1 MEPVDI
7 NSKELQELKSEFNDL
22 KETLNK
28 QRIVN
33 KELLDQI
40 RRQKTS
46 FIGKDLAKRMSMD
59 IITIPMIIVICHAV
73 GWPIWFA
80 VAVSIW
86 ALIDLIAVLVGR
98 KKFDTRRKMLD
109 GDVLTVAKTVKE
121 YKRFYHLSV
130 VVGAIPAVALVA
142 FVLIRIYT
150 QSAPD
155 ENMLFPTAIYIFT
168 CVAGVL
174 YAVKTYRKKMEACD
188 NLIDVKTYRK
198 KMEACDNLIDSL
210 ERE

>member
-22 KETLNK
+22 KEMLNK

-33 KELLDQI
+33 KELLEQI
-40 RRQKTS
+40 RKQKTS
-46 FIGKDLAKRMSMD
+46 FIGKDLTKRMSMD

-98 KKFDTRRKMLD
+98 KKFDTRKMLD
-109 GDVLTVAKTVKE
+109 DDVLTAAKTVKE

-155 ENMLFPTAIYIFT
+155 DNMLLPTAIYIFA

-188 NLIDVKTYRK
+188 NLID
-198 KMEACDNLIDSL
+198 SL

>member
-33 KELLDQI
+33 QELLEQI
-40 RRQKTS
+40 RKQKTS
-46 FIGKDLAKRMSMD
+46 FIGKDLTKRMSMD

-86 ALIDLIAVLVGR
+86 AAIDLLAVLVGR
-98 KKFDTRRKMLD
+98 KKFDTRKMLD
-109 GDVLTVAKTVKE
+109 DDVLTAAKTVKE

-150 QSAPD
+150 QSASD
-155 ENMLFPTAIYIFT
+155 DNMLLPTAIYIFA
-168 CVAGVL
+168 CLAGILVS
-174 YAVKTYRKKMEACD
+174 VKTYRKKMEACD
-188 NLIDVKTYRK
+188 S
-198 KMEACDNLIDSL
+198 LIDSL

>member
-33 KELLDQI
+33 KELLEQI
-40 RRQKTS
+40 RKQKTS
-46 FIGKDLAKRMSMD
+46 FIGKDLTKRMSMD

-86 ALIDLIAVLVGR
+86 ALIDLVAVLVGR
-98 KKFDTRRKMLD
+98 KKFDTRKMLD
-109 GDVLTVAKTVKE
+109 DDVLTAAKTVKE

-150 QSAPD
+150 QSTPD
-155 ENMLFPTAIYIFT
+155 DNMMLPTAIYIFA
-168 CVAGVL
+168 CLAGIL
-174 YAVKTYRKKMEACD
+174 
-188 NLIDVKTYRK
+188 LSVKTYRK

-210 ERE
+210 ESE

>member
-33 KELLDQI
+33 KELLAQVQK
-40 RRQKTS
+40 QKTS
-46 FIGKDLAKRMSMD
+46 FIGKDLARRMSMD
-59 IITIPMIIVICHAV
+59 IITIPMIIVICHAI
-73 GWPIWFA
+73 GWPMWFA
-80 VAVSIW
+80 AAVSIW
-86 ALIDLIAVLVGR
+86 ALIDLLAVLVRR
-98 KKFDTRRKMLD
+98 KRFDTQKMLD
-109 GDVLTVAKTVKE
+109 DDVLTVAKTVKE
-121 YKRFYHLSV
+121 YKKFYHLSMMI
-130 VVGAIPAVALVA
+130 GAIPAVALVA
-142 FVLIRIYT
+142 FILIRIYT

-174 YAVKTYRKKMEACD
+174 FS
-188 NLIDVKTYRK
+188 VKTYRK

-210 ERE
+210 ENKSESITA

>member
-33 KELLDQI
+33 KELLAQVQK
-40 RRQKTS
+40 QKTS

-59 IITIPMIIVICHAV
+59 IITIPMIIVICHAI
-73 GWPIWFA
+73 GWPMWFA
-80 VAVSIW
+80 AAVSIW
-86 ALIDLIAVLVGR
+86 ALIDLLAVLVGR
-98 KKFDTRRKMLD
+98 KRFDTQKMLD
-109 GDVLTVAKTVKE
+109 DDVLTVAKTVKVF
-121 YKRFYHLSV
+121 KKFYHLSMV
-130 VVGAIPAVALVA
+130 IGAIPAVALVA

-150 QSAPD
+150 QSAPN
-155 ENMLFPTAIYIFT
+155 ENMLLPMVIYIFA
-168 CVAGVL
+168 CLAGTL
-174 YAVKTYRKKMEACD
+174 
-188 NLIDVKTYRK
+188 LSVKTYRK

-210 ERE
+210 ENKSESITA

>member
-1 MEPVDI
+1 MSKTMEPVDI

-33 KELLDQI
+33 KELLAQV
-40 RRQKTS
+40 QKQKAS

-59 IITIPMIIVICHAV
+59 IITIPMIIVICHAI
-73 GWPIWFA
+73 GWPMWFA

-86 ALIDLIAVLVGR
+86 ALIDLVAVLIGR
-98 KKFDTRRKMLD
+98 KKFDTQKMLGD
-109 GDVLTVAKTVKE
+109 DVLTAAKTVKD
-121 YKRFYHLSV
+121 YKRFYHLSM

-150 QSAPD
+150 QSASD

-188 NLIDVKTYRK
+188 NLID
-198 KMEACDNLIDSL
+198 SL
-210 ERE
+210 ENE

>member
-7 NSKELQELKSEFNDL
+7 NSKELQELKSEYNDL

-33 KELLDQI
+33 QELLEQI
-40 RRQKTS
+40 RKQKTS
-46 FIGKDLAKRMSMD
+46 FIGKDLTKRMSMD

-98 KKFDTRRKMLD
+98 KKFDTRKMLD
-109 GDVLTVAKTVKE
+109 DDVLTAAKTVKE

-155 ENMLFPTAIYIFT
+155 ENMLFPTVIYIFT

-174 YAVKTYRKKMEACD
+174 FS
-188 NLIDVKTYRK
+188 VKTYRK

-210 ERE
+210 ESE

>member
-7 NSKELQELKSEFNDL
+7 NSKELQELKSEYNDL

-33 KELLDQI
+33 KELLAQI
-40 RRQKTS
+40 RKQKTS
-46 FIGKDLAKRMSMD
+46 FIGKDLTKRMSMD
-59 IITIPMIIVICHAV
+59 ITTIPMIIVICHAV

-86 ALIDLIAVLVGR
+86 ALIDLVAVLVGR
-98 KKFDTRRKMLD
+98 KRFDTQKMLD

-188 NLIDVKTYRK
+188 NLI
-198 KMEACDNLIDSL
+198 ESL
-210 ERE
+210 ESE

>member
-33 KELLDQI
+33 QELLEQI
-40 RRQKTS
+40 RKQKTS
-46 FIGKDLAKRMSMD
+46 FIGKDLTKRMSMD

-86 ALIDLIAVLVGR
+86 ALIDLVAVLVGR
-98 KKFDTRRKMLD
+98 KKFDTRKMLD

-150 QSAPD
+150 QSAPND
-155 ENMLFPTAIYIFT
+155 NMLLPTAVYIFA
-168 CVAGVL
+168 CLAGIL
-174 YAVKTYRKKMEACD
+174 LSVKTYKKKMEACD
-188 NLIDVKTYRK
+188 NLID
-198 KMEACDNLIDSL
+198 LL
-210 ERE
+210 ESE

>member
-33 KELLDQI
+33 KELLEQI
-40 RRQKTS
+40 RKQKTS
-46 FIGKDLAKRMSMD
+46 FIGKDLTKRMSTD

-86 ALIDLIAVLVGR
+86 ALIDLVAVLVGR
-98 KKFDTRRKMLD
+98 KKFDTRKMLD
-109 GDVLTVAKTVKE
+109 DDVLTAAKTVKE

-188 NLIDVKTYRK
+188 NLID
-198 KMEACDNLIDSL
+198 SL

>member
-7 NSKELQELKSEFNDL
+7 NSKELQELKSEFNNL

-33 KELLDQI
+33 EELLEQI
-40 RRQKTS
+40 RKQKTS
-46 FIGKDLAKRMSMD
+46 FIGKDLTKRMSMD

-86 ALIDLIAVLVGR
+86 ALIDLVAVLVGR
-98 KKFDTRRKMLD
+98 KKFDTRKMLD
-109 GDVLTVAKTVKE
+109 DDVLTAAKTVKE
-121 YKRFYHLSV
+121 YKKFYHLSMV
-130 VVGAIPAVALVA
+130 IGAIPAVTLVA
-142 FVLIRIYT
+142 FVLIRIYA

-155 ENMLFPTAIYIFT
+155 DNMMLPTAIYIFA
-168 CVAGVL
+168 CLAGIL
-174 YAVKTYRKKMEACD
+174 LSIKTYRK
-188 NLIDVKTYRK
+188 T
-198 KMEACDNLIDSL
+198 MEACDNLIDSL
-210 ERE
+210 ENK

>member
-1 MEPVDI
+1 MSKTMEPVDI

-33 KELLDQI
+33 KELLEQI
-40 RRQKTS
+40 RKQKTS
-46 FIGKDLAKRMSMD
+46 FIGKDLTKRMSMD

-86 ALIDLIAVLVGR
+86 ALIDLVAVLAGR
-98 KKFDTRRKMLD
+98 KKFDAQKMLD
-109 GDVLTVAKTVKE
+109 DDVLTAAKTVKD

-142 FVLIRIYT
+142 FVLVRIYA

-155 ENMLFPTAIYIFT
+155 DNMLLPTAIYIFA
-168 CVAGVL
+168 CLAGIL
-174 YAVKTYRKKMEACD
+174 
-188 NLIDVKTYRK
+188 LSIKTYRK

>member
-1 MEPVDI
+1 MSKTMEPVDI
-7 NSKELQELKSEFNDL
+7 NSKELQELKSEFNEM

-33 KELLDQI
+33 KELLEQI
-40 RRQKTS
+40 RKQKTS
-46 FIGKDLAKRMSMD
+46 FIGKDLTKRMSMD

-73 GWPIWFA
+73 GWPMWFA
-80 VAVSIW
+80 AAVSIW
-86 ALIDLIAVLVGR
+86 ALIDLLAVLVGR
-98 KKFDTRRKMLD
+98 KRFDTQKMLD
-109 GDVLTVAKTVKE
+109 DDVLTVAKAVKE
-121 YKRFYHLSV
+121 YKKFYHLSMMI
-130 VVGAIPAVALVA
+130 GAIPAVALVA
-142 FVLIRIYT
+142 FILIRIYT

-174 YAVKTYRKKMEACD
+174 FS
-188 NLIDVKTYRK
+188 VKTYRK

-210 ERE
+210 ENE

>member
-33 KELLDQI
+33 KELLEQI
-40 RRQKTS
+40 RKQKTS
-46 FIGKDLAKRMSMD
+46 FIGKDLTKRMSMD

-86 ALIDLIAVLVGR
+86 ALIDLLAVLVGR
-98 KKFDTRRKMLD
+98 KKFDTQKMLGD
-109 GDVLTVAKTVKE
+109 DVLTAAKTVKD
-121 YKRFYHLSV
+121 YKRFYHLSMV
-130 VVGAIPAVALVA
+130 IGAIPAVALVA
-142 FVLIRIYT
+142 YVLIRIYT
-150 QSAPD
+150 QSASD

-174 YAVKTYRKKMEACD
+174 FSVKTYRKKMEACD
-188 NLIDVKTYRK
+188 NLI
-198 KMEACDNLIDSL
+198 ESL
-210 ERE
+210 ENE

>member
-1 MEPVDI
+1 MSKTMEPVDI

-33 KELLDQI
+33 KELLAQV
-40 RRQKTS
+40 QKQKAS

-59 IITIPMIIVICHAV
+59 IITIPMIIVICHAI
-73 GWPIWFA
+73 GWPMWFA
-80 VAVSIW
+80 AAVSIW
-86 ALIDLIAVLVGR
+86 ALIDLVAVLVGR
-98 KKFDTRRKMLD
+98 KKFDAQKMLGD
-109 GDVLTVAKTVKE
+109 DVLTAAKTVKD

-174 YAVKTYRKKMEACD
+174 YAVKTYRKMMEVCD
-188 NLIDVKTYRK
+188 NLI
-198 KMEACDNLIDSL
+198 ESL
-210 ERE
+210 ENE

>member
-33 KELLDQI
+33 KELLAQVQK
-40 RRQKTS
+40 QKTS

-59 IITIPMIIVICHAV
+59 IITIPMIIVICHAI
-73 GWPIWFA
+73 GWPMWFA
-80 VAVSIW
+80 AAVSIW
-86 ALIDLIAVLVGR
+86 ALIDLLAVLVGR
-98 KKFDTRRKMLD
+98 KRFDTQKMLD
-109 GDVLTVAKTVKE
+109 DDVLTVAKTVKE
-121 YKRFYHLSV
+121 YKKFYHLSMMI
-130 VVGAIPAVALVA
+130 GAIPAIALVA
-142 FVLIRIYT
+142 FILIRIYT

-155 ENMLFPTAIYIFT
+155 ENMLFPTAIYIFI

-174 YAVKTYRKKMEACD
+174 FS
-188 NLIDVKTYRK
+188 VKTYRK

-210 ERE
+210 ENKSESITA

>member
-33 KELLDQI
+33 KELLEQI
-40 RRQKTS
+40 RKQKTS
-46 FIGKDLAKRMSMD
+46 FIGKDLTKRMSMD

-98 KKFDTRRKMLD
+98 KKFDTRKMLD
-109 GDVLTVAKTVKE
+109 DDVLTAAKTVKE

-150 QSAPD
+150 QSASD
-155 ENMLFPTAIYIFT
+155 DNMLLPTAIYIFA
-168 CVAGVL
+168 CLAGIL
-174 YAVKTYRKKMEACD
+174 LSIKTYRK
-188 NLIDVKTYRK
+188 T
-198 KMEACDNLIDSL
+198 MEACDNLIDSL
-210 ERE
+210 ESE

>member
-33 KELLDQI
+33 KELLEQI
-40 RRQKTS
+40 RKQKTS
-46 FIGKDLAKRMSMD
+46 FIGKDLTKRMSMD

-98 KKFDTRRKMLD
+98 KKFDTRKMLD
-109 GDVLTVAKTVKE
+109 DDVLTAAKTVKE
-121 YKRFYHLSV
+121 YKRFYHLSM

-150 QSAPD
+150 QSASD
-155 ENMLFPTAIYIFT
+155 DNMLLPTAIYIFA
-168 CVAGVL
+168 CLAGIL
-174 YAVKTYRKKMEACD
+174 LSVKTYRKKMDACD
-188 NLIDVKTYRK
+188 S
-198 KMEACDNLIDSL
+198 LIDSL

>member
-33 KELLDQI
+33 KELLAQV
-40 RRQKTS
+40 QKQKAS
-46 FIGKDLAKRMSMD
+46 FIGKDLTKRMSMD

-86 ALIDLIAVLVGR
+86 ALIDLVAVLVGR
-98 KKFDTRRKMLD
+98 KKFDTRKMLD

-188 NLIDVKTYRK
+188 NLID
-198 KMEACDNLIDSL
+198 SL
-210 ERE
+210 ESE

>member
-7 NSKELQELKSEFNDL
+7 NSKELQELKSEYNDL

-33 KELLDQI
+33 QELLEQI
-40 RRQKTS
+40 RKQKTS
-46 FIGKDLAKRMSMD
+46 FIGKDLTKRMSMD

-86 ALIDLIAVLVGR
+86 ALIDLVAVLVGR
-98 KKFDTRRKMLD
+98 KKFDTRKMLD

-174 YAVKTYRKKMEACD
+174 DAVKTYRKKMEACD
-188 NLIDVKTYRK
+188 NLI
-198 KMEACDNLIDSL
+198 ESL
-210 ERE
+210 ENE

>member
-7 NSKELQELKSEFNDL
+7 NSKELQELKSEYNDL

-33 KELLDQI
+33 KELLEQI
-40 RRQKTS
+40 RKQKTS
-46 FIGKDLAKRMSMD
+46 FIGKDLTKRMSMD

-98 KKFDTRRKMLD
+98 KKFDTRKMLD
-109 GDVLTVAKTVKE
+109 DDVLTAAKTVKE

-174 YAVKTYRKKMEACD
+174 FSVKTYRKKMEACD
-188 NLIDVKTYRK
+188 K
-198 KMEACDNLIDSL
+198 LIDSL
-210 ERE
+210 ESE

>member
-7 NSKELQELKSEFNDL
+7 NSKELQELMSEFNDL

-33 KELLDQI
+33 QELLEQI
-40 RRQKTS
+40 RKQKTS
-46 FIGKDLAKRMSMD
+46 FIGKDLTKRMSMD

-86 ALIDLIAVLVGR
+86 ALIDLVAVLVGR
-98 KKFDTRRKMLD
+98 KRFDTQKMLD

-174 YAVKTYRKKMEACD
+174 YAVKTYRKTMEACD
-188 NLIDVKTYRK
+188 NLI
-198 KMEACDNLIDSL
+198 ESL
-210 ERE
+210 ENE

>member
-7 NSKELQELKSEFNDL
+7 NSKELQELKSEFNDM

-33 KELLDQI
+33 KELLEQI
-40 RRQKTS
+40 RKQKTS
-46 FIGKDLAKRMSMD
+46 FIGKDLTKRMSMD

-98 KKFDTRRKMLD
+98 KKFDTRKMLD
-109 GDVLTVAKTVKE
+109 DDVLTAAKTVKE

-188 NLIDVKTYRK
+188 NLID
-198 KMEACDNLIDSL
+198 SL
-210 ERE
+210 ESE

>member
-33 KELLDQI
+33 KELLEQI
-40 RRQKTS
+40 RKQKTS
-46 FIGKDLAKRMSMD
+46 FIGKDLTKRMSMD

-86 ALIDLIAVLVGR
+86 ALIDLVAVLVGR
-98 KKFDTRRKMLD
+98 KKFDTRKMLD
-109 GDVLTVAKTVKE
+109 DDVLTAAKTVKE

-155 ENMLFPTAIYIFT
+155 DNMMLPTAIYIF
-168 CVAGVL
+168 
-174 YAVKTYRKKMEACD
+174 AC
-188 NLIDVKTYRK
+188 LGGILLSVKTYRK

-210 ERE
+210 ESE

>member
-33 KELLDQI
+33 KEFLEQI
-40 RRQKTS
+40 RKQKTS
-46 FIGKDLAKRMSMD
+46 FIGKDLTKRMSMD

-80 VAVSIW
+80 VAVSFW
-86 ALIDLIAVLVGR
+86 AQIDLIAVLVGR
-98 KKFDTRRKMLD
+98 KKFDTRKMLD
-109 GDVLTVAKTVKE
+109 DDVLTAAKTVKE

-168 CVAGVL
+168 CLAGIL
-174 YAVKTYRKKMEACD
+174 LSIKTYRKKMEACD
-188 NLIDVKTYRK
+188 NLI
-198 KMEACDNLIDSL
+198 ESL
-210 ERE
+210 ESK

>member
-33 KELLDQI
+33 KELLEQI
-40 RRQKTS
+40 RKQKTS
-46 FIGKDLAKRMSMD
+46 FIGKDLTKRMSMD

-86 ALIDLIAVLVGR
+86 ALIDLVAVLVGR
-98 KKFDTRRKMLD
+98 KKFDTRKMLD

-142 FVLIRIYT
+142 FVLVRIYT
-150 QSAPD
+150 QSASD
-155 ENMLFPTAIYIFT
+155 DNMLLPTAIYIFA
-168 CVAGVL
+168 CLAGIL
-174 YAVKTYRKKMEACD
+174 
-188 NLIDVKTYRK
+188 LSIKTYRK

-210 ERE
+210 ESE

>member
-33 KELLDQI
+33 QELLEQI
-40 RRQKTS
+40 RKQKTS
-46 FIGKDLAKRMSMD
+46 FIGKDLTKRMSMD

-86 ALIDLIAVLVGR
+86 ALIDLVAVLVGR
-98 KKFDTRRKMLD
+98 KKFDTRKMLD
-109 GDVLTVAKTVKE
+109 DDVLTAAKTVKE

-188 NLIDVKTYRK
+188 NLI
-198 KMEACDNLIDSL
+198 ESL
-210 ERE
+210 ENE

>member
-33 KELLDQI
+33 KELLAQI
-40 RRQKTS
+40 RKQKTS
-46 FIGKDLAKRMSMD
+46 FIGKDLTKRMSMD

-98 KKFDTRRKMLD
+98 KKFDTRKMLD
-109 GDVLTVAKTVKE
+109 DDVLTAAKTVKE

-188 NLIDVKTYRK
+188 NLID
-198 KMEACDNLIDSL
+198 SL

>member
-7 NSKELQELKSEFNDL
+7 NSKELQELKSEYNDL

-33 KELLDQI
+33 KELLEQI
-40 RRQKTS
+40 RKQKTS
-46 FIGKDLAKRMSMD
+46 FIGKDLTKRMSMD
-59 IITIPMIIVICHAV
+59 MVTIPMIIVICHAV

-98 KKFDTRRKMLD
+98 KKFDTRKMLD
-109 GDVLTVAKTVKE
+109 DDVLTAAKTVKE

-174 YAVKTYRKKMEACD
+174 FS
-188 NLIDVKTYRK
+188 VKTYRK

-210 ERE
+210 ESE

>member
-7 NSKELQELKSEFNDL
+7 NSKELQELKSEYNDL

-33 KELLDQI
+33 KELLEQI
-40 RRQKTS
+40 RKQKTS
-46 FIGKDLAKRMSMD
+46 FIGKDLTKRMSMD

-73 GWPIWFA
+73 GWPVWFA

-98 KKFDTRRKMLD
+98 KKFDTQKMLD
-109 GDVLTVAKTVKE
+109 DDVLTAAMTVKE

-130 VVGAIPAVALVA
+130 VVGAIPTMALVA
-142 FVLIRIYT
+142 FVLVRIYA

-155 ENMLFPTAIYIFT
+155 DNMLLPTAIYIFA
-168 CVAGVL
+168 CLAGIL
-174 YAVKTYRKKMEACD
+174 
-188 NLIDVKTYRK
+188 LSIKTYRK

-210 ERE
+210 ESE

>member
-7 NSKELQELKSEFNDL
+7 NSKELQELKSEYNDL

-33 KELLDQI
+33 KELLAQV
-40 RRQKTS
+40 QKQKAS

-73 GWPIWFA
+73 GWPMWFA
-80 VAVSIW
+80 AAVSIW
-86 ALIDLIAVLVGR
+86 ALIDLLAVLVGR
-98 KKFDTRRKMLD
+98 KKFDTRKMLD
-109 GDVLTVAKTVKE
+109 DDVLTVAKTVKE

-130 VVGAIPAVALVA
+130 VVGAFPAVALVA

-174 YAVKTYRKKMEACD
+174 YAVKTYRKTMEACD
-188 NLIDVKTYRK
+188 NLI
-198 KMEACDNLIDSL
+198 ESL
-210 ERE
+210 ESE

>member
-33 KELLDQI
+33 KELLAQVQK
-40 RRQKTS
+40 QKTS

-73 GWPIWFA
+73 GWPMWFA
-80 VAVSIW
+80 AAVSIW
-86 ALIDLIAVLVGR
+86 ALIDLLAVLVGR
-98 KKFDTRRKMLD
+98 KRFDTQKMLD
-109 GDVLTVAKTVKE
+109 DDVFTVAKTVKE
-121 YKRFYHLSV
+121 YKKFYHLSMMI
-130 VVGAIPAVALVA
+130 GAIPAVALVA

-150 QSAPD
+150 QSAPN
-155 ENMLFPTAIYIFT
+155 ENMLLPMVIYIFV
-168 CVAGVL
+168 CLAGTL
-174 YAVKTYRKKMEACD
+174 
-188 NLIDVKTYRK
+188 LLSVKTYRK

-210 ERE
+210 ENKPESITA

>member
-7 NSKELQELKSEFNDL
+7 NSNELQELKSEYNDL

-28 QRIVN
+28 QRIGN
-33 KELLDQI
+33 KELLEQI
-40 RRQKTS
+40 RKQNTS
-46 FIGKDLAKRMSMD
+46 FIVKDLTKRMSMD

-98 KKFDTRRKMLD
+98 KKFDTRKMLD
-109 GDVLTVAKTVKE
+109 DDVLTAAKTVKE

-188 NLIDVKTYRK
+188 NLI
-198 KMEACDNLIDSL
+198 ESL
-210 ERE
+210 ENE

>member
-1 MEPVDI
+1 MTVTMDPENF

-40 RRQKTS
+40 RKQKTS
-46 FIGKDLAKRMSMD
+46 FIGKDLTKRMSLD

-73 GWPIWFA
+73 EWPIWFA

-86 ALIDLIAVLVGR
+86 ALIDLVAVLVGR
-98 KKFDTRRKMLD
+98 KRFDTQKMLD
-109 GDVLTVAKTVKE
+109 DDVLTVAKTVKE
-121 YKRFYHLSV
+121 YKKFYHLSMMI
-130 VVGAIPAVALVA
+130 GAIPAVALVA
-142 FVLIRIYT
+142 FILIRIYT

-155 ENMLFPTAIYIFT
+155 ENMLFPMAIYIFT

-174 YAVKTYRKKMEACD
+174 FS
-188 NLIDVKTYRK
+188 VKTYRK

-210 ERE
+210 ENE